1 MDQLYIVQQNA
12 ICSTLIRK
20 EFYLFIDIVVTAL
33 EVLTVSVERKT
44 SVVV

>member
-20 EFYLFIDIVVTAL
+20 ESHPFFDIVITAL
-33 EVLTVSVERKT
+33 EVLYVSVKRKT
-44 SVVV
+44 SV